1 MTGEDDIDG
10 LAAEYVL
17 GSLDP
22 VERAEVEARRQ
33 GDPAL
38 EAAIGAWQ
46 LRLAPLLDQ
55 EPGISPPDHVYL
67 QVLARIAGR
76 PGGRPPAG
84 PGSANV
90 VPLRVVGGSGRWRTI
105 AASVTALAA
114 CVALALGWFSY
125 VHVGP
130 TGPPQHARMDCGV
143 LYKDFWLQFDR
154 QKLARISADQ
164 LAAVSRMALRA
175 HDACQAGDAQDAKA
189 LFDKLHRMHF

>member
-1 MTGEDDIDG
+1 MTEEDDIDG

-22 VERAEVEARRQ
+22 AERRQVEARRQ
-33 GDPAL
+33 VDAAL
-38 EAAIGAWQ
+38 EAAIEAWQ
-46 LRLAPLLDQ
+46 RRLAPLADR
-55 EPGISPPDHVYL
+55 EPGISPPDHVYE
-67 QVLARIAGR
+67 QILARIAGQPSAR
-76 PGGRPPAG
+76 

-90 VPLRVVGGSGRWRTI
+90 VPLRVAGGSGRWRTI

-114 CVALALGWFSY
+114 CLALALGWFSY

-154 QKLARISADQ
+154 QKLSRISADQ
-164 LAAVSRMALRA
+164 LAGVSRMALRA
-175 HDACQAGDAQDAKA
+175 HDACQAGDAQDAKV
-189 LFDKLHRMHF
+189 LFEKLHRMHF